1 MTRILEATSSTMKL
15 NDESLL
21 SDGPL
26 TCELNFIQLYDY
38 LVVSTRKYR
47 HIVLKGTNYKTS
59 YQFFFEGNVKRLESE
74 THENKTYVKAS
85 VLPSLKKT
93 PYRVVVKFTPQCDVL
108 RAACTCPAGLGSHG
122 MGKCNHVGA
131 VLFAFEDFTRRGL
144 QNHPEPISCTSR
156 LSVWVINK
164 EDMIWER
171 PAKNGG
177 NVHCNTTGTI
187 LEMSNPRS
195 TITLSP
201 ACNKSNTPLL

>member
-156 LSVWVINK
+156 LSVWV
-164 EDMIWER
+164 
-171 PAKNGG
+171 
-177 NVHCNTTGTI
+177 V
-187 LEMSNPRS
+187 PRS
-195 TITLSP
+195 QSV
-201 ACNKSNTPLL
+201 AKPLDQILIRKI